1 MEATKRGTETVGQKL
16 SYSHVSFFTSFL
28 FVLRSA
34 LFSVYLFLRLTE
46 NRIALLSADSRV
58 KGTLYAI
65 SSPPFFFFVPLFPLL
80 PHPLARIR
88 FLNNKPR
95 NFQLGQDAARPHECD
110 RLLASFSSF
119 ASSFLIR
126 TVRDLNDRVLFDT
139 G

>member
-1 MEATKRGTETVGQKL
+1 MEVTKRGTGTVEQKL
-16 SYSHVSFFTSFL
+16 SYSQFL
-28 FVLRSA
+28 FYFFPFLSSFSLFSLSLFRS

-80 PHPLARIR
+80 PHLLARIR

-95 NFQLGQDAARPHECD
+95 NFKLGQDAARPHECD
-110 RLLASFSSF
+110 RLLASFSS
-119 ASSFLIR
+119 LR
-126 TVRDLNDRVLFDT
+126 RLF
-139 G
+139 